1 MTAVCKIGYRIMG
14 TPRAACERGRRSIL
28 AGDERTDSKKG
39 LHFCGVL
46 KSGRIWRGNNSER
59 VNWEGEFIE

>member
-1 MTAVCKIGYRIMG
+1 MG